1 MQDRYIYRTE
11 KRDGIVKR
19 SYVGKVD
26 SVAAVEYL
34 QSVQLR
40 QRRKTQLQTEAL
52 LLDLLDDAIDDL
64 DELERQAMRER
75 GYEQNDSRK
84 WRLCR

>member
-26 SVAAVEYL
+26 SAVAVEYL

-40 QRRKTQLQTEAL
+40 QRRMSQLQTEAL

-75 GYEQNDSRK
+75 GYAQSDSRK

>member
-26 SVAAVEYL
+26 SAAAVEYL

-40 QRRKTQLQTEAL
+40 RQRKIDLYAESL

-75 GYEQNDSRK
+75 GYAQSDSRK